1 MILKEFFNYYF
12 SVVDEDVKKVYASL
26 LPGEENLA
34 EAYAEMFSRHDEE
47 ALKFLLDFYSVSF
60 NLCRENP
67 RQAILFNVHNNVCF
81 DFFLGYVWDT
91 LTEEEKKKVFSAC
104 NASSYEEVKQK
115 LKDDVALR
123 NWFRKEIGSNLN
135 QNELFTLNEVIALQN
150 FSSGGESSFLQYV
163 YPRIKGKTGKVLDG
177 GCGAGFATLVM
188 SQYMEVYSLDA
199 CQARLK
205 RANALAE
212 MMKRGEREVF
222 PQIISLIQKELG
234 GIDVEYEF
242 PNAEKLLSEKPKAVH
257 FTWGSLDNL
266 PYEPL
271 FFDFINC
278 LDVLEHTYDP
288 VAIVK
293 EFARVL
299 KPGGQVFITAPT
311 RYGELEQHIHESIE
325 GTLFPAMLHMHH
337 FDREI
342 LNDIFSRHGFKEV
355 EVIPFDYITYE
366 EFLNIAEKSPDR
378 ELAEELKQKSFDKVA
393 LQLFAVYEKI

>member
-1 MILKEFFNYYF
+1 MILKDFFGYYF
-12 SVVDEDVKKVYASL
+12 TAVDEAVRRIYEDL
-26 LPGEENLA
+26 LPEEHDLA
-34 EAYAEMFSRHDEE
+34 GSYAEMFSRHDEE

-60 NLCRENP
+60 KLCRENP
-67 RQAILFNVHNNVCF
+67 KQAILFNVNDNVCF
-81 DFFLGYVWDT
+81 DFFLDYVWNT
-91 LTEEEKKKVFSAC
+91 LAGEEKDKVFSAC
-104 NASSYEEVKQK
+104 AVSSYDEVKLK
-115 LKDDVALR
+115 LKKDVALR
-123 NWFRKEIGSNLN
+123 NWFRREIGQNLD
-135 QNELFTLNEVIALQN
+135 QNDLFTLNEVIALQN

-163 YPRIKGKTGKVLDG
+163 YPRIKEKTGKVLDG

-222 PQIISLIQKELG
+222 PQIINLIQKELG
-234 GIDVEYEF
+234 GIDVEYDF
-242 PNAEKLLSEKPKAVH
+242 PSAEKLLSEKPKNVH
-257 FTWGSLDNL
+257 FTWGSLGKL
-266 PYEPL
+266 PYENG

-293 EFARVL
+293 EFGRVV

-342 LNDIFSRHGFKEV
+342 LNDIFSKHGFREA
-355 EVIPFDYITYE
+355 EVIPFDFITYE
-366 EFLNIAEKSPDR
+366 EFLDIAERSP
-378 ELAEELKQKSFDKVA
+378 EKTLAEELKAKSFDKVA
-393 LQLFAVYEKI
+393 LQLFAVYEKL